1 MADGH
6 DVDGPDEAAL
16 VEILT
21 GLNQPAIGYTPE
33 ELEGLLDV
41 LDGSDAPW

>member
-6 DVDGPDEAAL
+6 DVDGLDEATL

-21 GLNQPAIGYTPE
+21 GPNQTTVGYAPE